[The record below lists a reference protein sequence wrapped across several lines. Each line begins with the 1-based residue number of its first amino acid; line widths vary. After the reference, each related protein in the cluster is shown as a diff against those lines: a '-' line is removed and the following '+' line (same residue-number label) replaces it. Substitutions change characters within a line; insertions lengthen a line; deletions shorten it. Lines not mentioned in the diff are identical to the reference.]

1 MRETFGPQERIRKK
15 KDFDR
20 LYKNGNRFR
29 GKYLTLVYLD
39 NNFAFSRLGV
49 VASRK
54 VGGAVL
60 RNRVKRRMRELYRRN
75 KMLISRPVD
84 MVAIAKAESAR
95 TSWPEFSEDFLSTL
109 KAMDKRRSAR

>member
-60 RNRVKRRMRELYRRN
+60 RNRVKRRMRELYRRH
-75 KMLISRPVD
+75 KMLINLPVD

-95 TSWPEFSEDFLSTL
+95 TSWSEFSEDFLSAL
-109 KAMDKRRSAR
+109 KAMEKRRSAR

>member
-60 RNRVKRRMRELYRRN
+60 RNRVKRRMRELYRRH
-75 KMLISRPVD
+75 KMLINLPVD

-95 TSWPEFSEDFLSTL
+95 TSWLEFSEDFLSAL
-109 KAMDKRRSAR
+109 KAMEKRRSAR

>member
-1 MRETFGPQERIRKK
+1 MKETFGPQERIRKK

-29 GKYLTLVYLD
+29 GKYLTLVFLD
-39 NNFAFSRLGV
+39 NTHAFSRMGV

-75 KMLISRPVD
+75 KMLIGRPVD
-84 MVAIAKAESAR
+84 MVAIAKAEAGR
-95 TSWPEFSEDFLSTL
+95 ASWPEFREDFLLAL
-109 KAMDKRRSAR
+109 KTMETRRSAK